1 MRLSEWGRNL
11 RAKHKQIAGFVLGY
25 SQMRQDSLLELVFL
39 IYEMS
44 IFFFFYKQ
52 RLFIQSLLYK
62 EVNKCLL
69 CLTMSNM

>member
-44 IFFFFYKQ
+44 FFFFFFFLQAKAIYSE
-52 RLFIQSLLYK
+52 LAIQGSQ
-62 EVNKCLL
+62 
-69 CLTMSNM
+69 